1 MDYIRVDADGE
12 DPYIMDYIRVDADGQ
27 LTLTQSTEFLFLPQ
41 RLVGAGL
48 SLIRGY
54 EMSARAED
62 T

>member
-1 MDYIRVDADGE
+1 
-12 DPYIMDYIRVDADGQ
+12 MDYIRVDADGQ
-27 LTLTQSTEFLFLPQ
+27 LTITQSTEFLFLPQ